1 MKHYLLKIGTTFV
14 VFATN
19 MHSTFAEDCLLWV
32 ICMWGGGWGSS
43 SGPAVVCNGLPG
55 CSSWVTGKSFFGFLW
70 NLISAGIKYVA
81 VIAVIALIISGMMY
95 LTSGWE
101 DEKVKKAKKWII
113 WALVGVFVSTSAWAI
128 INLVN
133 SFRIN

>member
-1 MKHYLLKIGTTFV
+1 MKKISILITFLYLQVIT
-14 VFATN
+14 VFA
-19 MHSTFAEDCLLWV
+19 
-32 ICMWGGGWGSS
+32 GG
-43 SGPAVVCNGLPG
+43 PPVVCTGLPG
-55 CSSWVTGKSFFGFLW
+55 CSSWVTGKSFFGFLG

-81 VIAVIALIISGMMY
+81 VIAVLALIISGMMY

-101 DEKVKKAKKWII
+101 EEWVKKAKKWIT